1 MSENTNPLND
11 PWESVEIVLTYSD
24 RGNLKIRDVHLTRAE
39 IEASERDKAREQA
52 RNRFSDDEDEGTL
65 SEHLRAIDEWTLSPD
80 EFQER
85 VVSNVEN
92 MVVAPLRVRGV
103 IPNSFRIL
111 PPWAVVEVK
120 VTVNGGQDSGLVL
133 PIN

>member
-24 RGNLKIRDVHLTRAE
+24 RGNLKTRDVHLTRAE
-39 IEASERDKAREQA
+39 IEASEREKAHEQA
-52 RNRFSDDEDEGTL
+52 LGRWAEDPESL
-65 SEHLRAIDEWTLSPD
+65 VEHQAAIDEWTLSPD

-92 MVVAPLRVRGV
+92 MVVAPLRVRGG

-120 VTVNGGQDSGLVL
+120 VTVNGAQDSGLVL